1 MLPLCRDCLQWSP
14 QHIRTFMNINF
25 LLSIFAP
32 KDKKF
37 LPLLEETSD
46 IMVKAASMLDELFT
60 LDDRQKAVDC
70 CKRIKAE
77 ESRGDKVTG
86 LIHKALYENF
96 ITPFDREDIDALADE
111 MDDCIDAINRAAQ
124 KVLLYSPRRHAD
136 CSVAMIAII
145 KQGIEQVH
153 GAIKGLREL
162 KKSDPKLRQ
171 YYREIKRLE
180 EEGDVLYEKAI
191 MALFREETDTIEL
204 IKQKEIIQE
213 LEKTVNRVNKIGK
226 ILKTIFIKYA

>member
-1 MLPLCRDCLQWSP
+1 
-14 QHIRTFMNINF
+14 
-25 LLSIFAP
+25 
-32 KDKKF
+32 
-37 LPLLEETSD
+37 
-46 IMVKAASMLDELFT
+46 
-60 LDDRQKAVDC
+60 
-70 CKRIKAE
+70 
-77 ESRGDKVTG
+77 
-86 LIHKALYENF
+86 
-96 ITPFDREDIDALADE
+96 
-111 MDDCIDAINRAAQ
+111 
-124 KVLLYSPRRHAD
+124 
-136 CSVAMIAII
+136 MIAII